1 MTVLSNSDNPGHEKG
16 SSHEPTTN
24 IEVEDFQPTHLEN
37 YGPLAHVN
45 TVESR
50 LPAFAGE
57 LQPGLY
63 RTPKLR
69 KFANPAPLGLSGFA
83 LTTFVLGCIN
93 MGTLDI
99 TEPNMVVGVAYAYGG
114 LVQLLAGMWEMAAG
128 NTFGATALS
137 SYGGFWIALGITFT
151 PGFQIMSE
159 LQKADNGSTDMFYD
173 SYGLFLMGW
182 FAFTFLLLTCTVKST
197 AVFFSLFLCV
207 DVAFLL
213 LGIGHLHRDAQG
225 KPNPPILTAGG
236 LFALMAAF
244 LAWYSALAGIA
255 DDNNSFFI
263 IPVFHFP
270 WSEKGRASRREASA
284 AV

>member
-1 MTVLSNSDNPGHEKG
+1 MTVLSNSNNPKE
-16 SSHEPTTN
+16 SSHAATAN
-24 IEVEDFQPTHLEN
+24 IESDDSQSSHLEH

-83 LTTFVLGCIN
+83 LSTFVLGCIN
-93 MGTLDI
+93 MGTRDI
-99 TEPNMVVGVAYAYGG
+99 TEPNIVVGSAYAYGG

-151 PGFQIMSE
+151 PGLQVMSE
-159 LQKADNGSTDMFYD
+159 LQKADSTGSTDMFYD

-182 FAFTFLLLTCTVKST
+182 FVFTFLLLTCTVKST
-197 AVFFSLFLCV
+197 AVFFSLFACV
-207 DVAFLL
+207 DIAFLM
-213 LGIGHLHRDAQG
+213 LGIGHLHRDSHG
-225 KPNPPILTAGG
+225 KPNQPILQVGG
-236 LFALMAAF
+236 LFALIAAF

-255 DDNNSFFI
+255 DNSNSFFV

-270 WSEKGRASRREASA
+270 WSEKGRASRRQA
-284 AV
+284 AGDV

>member
-1 MTVLSNSDNPGHEKG
+1 MTVLSNSSNPRQEMDF
-16 SSHEPTTN
+16 SHAAATR
-24 IEVEDFQPTHLEN
+24 IEMDDLQPTHLEH

-69 KFANPAPLGLSGFA
+69 KYANPAPLGLSGFA

-93 MGTLDI
+93 MGTRNI
-99 TEPNMVVGVAYAYGG
+99 TEPNMVVGVAYSYGG

-197 AVFFSLFLCV
+197 AVFFSLFLSV

-213 LGIGHLHRDAQG
+213 LGLGHLHRDSHG
-225 KPNPPILTAGG
+225 MPNPQILKAGG
-236 LFALMAAF
+236 LFALIAAF

-255 DDNNSFFI
+255 DDSNSFFI

-270 WSEKGRASRREASA
+270 WSEKGRASRREAAA